1 MTRRRRKEGGDEG
14 VRREGQNGQVE
25 RKEDGNDVQVRTAGG
40 GREKARRRC
49 DSSGRDS
56 QVFVLLLVAR
66 RPAGGAGL
74 LLDQTICQRFGC

>member
-1 MTRRRRKEGGDEG
+1 MKEGGDEG

-25 RKEDGNDVQVRTAGG
+25 RKEDRKDVQARTAGG
-40 GREKARRRC
+40 GGEKARSRC
-49 DSSGRDS
+49 DSFGCDS

-66 RPAGGAGL
+66 WPAGGAGL

>member
-1 MTRRRRKEGGDEG
+1 MKEGGDEG

-25 RKEDGNDVQVRTAGG
+25 RKEDGKDVQVRTAGG
-40 GREKARRRC
+40 EGEKARRRW
-49 DSSGRDS
+49 DSFACDS

-74 LLDQTICQRFGC
+74 LLDQTICRRFGC